1 MKSVLIIGHSHI
13 GGIMRAHAER
23 GGRVEGLGIEFAPI
37 SADYYQPNLDG
48 QLALHPEIVRII
60 GAPRF
65 DLIVSCVAGNAHY
78 SLGLVNNPRKYDFV
92 LPLAP
97 DLPLEDGAEILP
109 YGLIRKHLLEMAQ
122 ETIPALPA
130 IHAAAG
136 APLVQ
141 IESPPPV
148 PPENVMRHPKHF
160 APLIKQY
167 GLSRRERIWRFWRL
181 QALIIQDICS
191 ERAIPYLPAPAA
203 MTDDDGFLARPAWT
217 DDPTH
222 AGPAYG
228 HAVLDQLS
236 AWCAAR
242 EPAR

>member
-1 MKSVLIIGHSHI
+1 
-13 GGIMRAHAER
+13 
-23 GGRVEGLGIEFAPI
+23 
-37 SADYYQPNLDG
+37 
-48 QLALHPEIVRII
+48 
-60 GAPRF
+60 
-65 DLIVSCVAGNAHY
+65 
-78 SLGLVNNPRKYDFV
+78 
-92 LPLAP
+92 
-97 DLPLEDGAEILP
+97 
-109 YGLIRKHLLEMAQ
+109 
-122 ETIPALPA
+122 
-130 IHAAAG
+130 
-136 APLVQ
+136 
-141 IESPPPV
+141 
-148 PPENVMRHPKHF
+148 
-160 APLIKQY
+160 
-167 GLSRRERIWRFWRL
+167 L